1 METDSLRDEG
11 IAGTE
16 GRGSSDATDAADDAT
31 HATDNVAH
39 APADLIHT
47 PDDSKRAA
55 GNASHTPGNSTDTA
69 EDATNTSGKETNAP
83 DGGASAFGSA
93 SHTPEDGTIV
103 LSDATHAS
111 GDETSAPSDAT
122 HAPDEKRT
130 RTLFIDADACPTTRD
145 AIACARTANIP
156 CVIAGDSGH
165 NLLRHVRPGDPSEPR
180 DGFWVRTLQVPQ
192 GQDAADFAI
201 VCELEPGD
209 VVVTQDF
216 GLASMAL
223 GRGSAAL
230 DPRGHVYDKRT
241 IDALLLVRHAQK
253 QARRDQRRG
262 KRPKDHHPAFSEDD
276 RKRFVRAL
284 RELLQG

>member
-1 METDSLRDEG
+1 METESLLDEG
-11 IAGTE
+11 IAGVREHGCGEET
-16 GRGSSDATDAADDAT
+16 GAADHTAHDPKGAT
-31 HATDNVAH
+31 NDPNN
-39 APADLIHT
+39 LIHT
-47 PDDSKRAA
+47 PDDTRRAPDD
-55 GNASHTPGNSTDTA
+55 ASHTPGNETDTA
-69 EDATNTSGKETNAP
+69 EDATHTSGKETNASD
-83 DGGASAFGSA
+83 DGTSAFGSA
-93 SHTPEDGTIV
+93 SHTP
-103 LSDATHAS
+103 A
-111 GDETSAPSDAT
+111 
-122 HAPDEKRT
+122 DEKHT

-165 NLLRHVRPGDPSEPR
+165 NLLRHVRPGDPSEQR

-223 GRGSAAL
+223 GRGAAAL